1 MNINLCSVCVRE
13 QFTNMLISLT
23 KNTNMVLFVFVRF
36 VYNPTSNLTEPI
48 FFFFL
53 KLQLH

>member
-48 FFFFL
+48 FFFL